1 MSTLNYKSIYTPKL
15 ARPIKRLAAYL
26 IDIVMVLV
34 IFTGVMFLLSEMF
47 DYQGVNAKL
56 EQLYID
62 TGVKIADDKGVYDFC
77 DIKNTTCE
85 QSLKNLYA
93 MDLFYELFNSIQ
105 GFLIYAPIISIFVP
119 LLILEFILP
128 MIFKNGQT
136 LGMKLF
142 NIALIS
148 KNGIKVKPIQVFVRF
163 LFGKFIINGIVPVL
177 GVMYIFI
184 SDGAGITGA
193 MLLLLYLIANFACYG
208 VGQNKTFVPDALAG
222 CYPIDTQEQIFF
234 DTVEELAAAKAAE
247 QRTYMK
253 KR

>member
-1 MSTLNYKSIYTPKL
+1 MSTLNYKSIYTPRL
-15 ARPIKRLAAYL
+15 ARPIKRLAAFL
-26 IDIVMVLV
+26 IDIVMILVL
-34 IFTGVMFLLSEMF
+34 FTGVMFVLSEIF
-47 DYQGVNAKL
+47 DYEGMNAQL

-62 TGVKIADDKGVYDFC
+62 TKVKLPDDKGVYQFC
-77 DIKNTTCE
+77 EIKDPSCE
-85 QSLKNLYA
+85 QALKNLYE
-93 MDLFYELFNSIQ
+93 MDIFYVLFDKVQS
-105 GFLIYAPIISIFVP
+105 FLIYAPIVSIFFP

-148 KNGIKVKPIQVFVRF
+148 KNDIKVKPIQVFVRF

-193 MLLLLYLIANFACYG
+193 MLLLLFLIANFACYG